1 MKVAVAQ
8 IACVPGDLSANV
20 RKLVEYAERAKATGA
35 ELIVFPEMVDTGYSL
50 PVIAKH
56 ATSWNEGAVPQLR
69 EIAGRLSL
77 AIICG
82 VSERDGDQIYNAQV
96 FITANRDIVGKYRK
110 THLFT
115 SAPIEEDKCFT
126 GGGEIAA
133 AECGALRFG
142 LSICYDLRFP
152 EVYRCLAI
160 EAAANVLVISSA
172 WPFPRVEHLRVLA
185 TARAIENQS
194 YVVLANRVGTDDGT
208 SFCGTSAIID
218 PYGVVIAAGSS
229 DREELIY
236 GEISTDVL
244 RSVRERMP
252 VFAHR
257 RPDLYNATS
266 KASNERTT
274 P

>member
-1 MKVAVAQ
+1 MKIAVAQ
-8 IACVPGDLSANV
+8 IACALGDIAANV
-20 RKLVEYAERAKATGA
+20 RKITGYCERAKASGA
-35 ELIVFPEMVDTGYSL
+35 ELIVFPEMVDTGYSM
-50 PVIAKH
+50 PVIAQH
-56 ATSWNEGAVPQLR
+56 ATTWNTGAVPELT
-69 EIAGRLSL
+69 ALAKRLEL

-82 VSERDGDQIYNAQV
+82 ISERNSDRIYNSQV
-96 FITANRDIVGKYRK
+96 FVNASGEIIGRYRK

-115 SAPIEEDKCFT
+115 PAPIAEDKCFT
-126 GGGEIAA
+126 CGDELDACTFGE
-133 AECGALRFG
+133 LRLG

-152 EVYRCLAI
+152 EVYRRLA
-160 EAAANVLVISSA
+160 ADDDANVLVISSA

-194 YVVLANRVGTDDGT
+194 YVVLANRVGSDDGT

-218 PYGVVIAAGSS
+218 PYGVVIAAASS

-236 GEISTDVL
+236 GDVSPEVL

-257 RPDLYNATS
+257 RPQLYRP
-266 KASNERTT
+266 RT
-274 P
+274 

>member
-1 MKVAVAQ
+1 MRVAVGQ
-8 IACVPGDLSANV
+8 IAPALGDVAANV
-20 RKLVEYAERAKATGA
+20 RKLDDYCARAKDAGA
-35 ELIVFPEMVDTGYSL
+35 ALIVFPEMVDTGYAMS
-50 PVIAKH
+50 VIAER
-56 ATSWNEGAVPQLR
+56 ASAWTEGAVPALR
-69 EIAGRLSL
+69 SAARRLSL

-82 VSERDGDQIYNAQV
+82 VSEREGDRIYNSQV
-96 FITANRDIVGKYRK
+96 FIDASGEIVGKYRK

-115 SAPIEEDKCFT
+115 PAPIEEDKCFT
-126 GGGEIAA
+126 CGDELGGNDFEQ
-133 AECGALRFG
+133 LRLG

-152 EVYRCLAI
+152 EVYRRLAVD
-160 EAAANVLVISSA
+160 EGSNVLIISSA

-218 PYGVVIAAGSS
+218 PYGVVIAAASG

-236 GEISTDVL
+236 GEISSEVL

-257 RPDLYNATS
+257 RPQLYNAS
-266 KASNERTT
+266 IR
-274 P
+274 